1 MNISITNIWK
11 HKAKLLALKSYDQCR
26 VCHTSQLICRAN
38 QLTGFYIMVTLAFN
52 ELRQSVS
59 LNFLWIFWF
68 WDKYNEIFKKVEIS
82 LFQPQWPKLFEK
94 GRGLFVRSTIV
105 DLGFLMQHVTRKI
118 PKIIYFINL
127 HSSSFNIDMEITHN
141 HEVFADQASFTFTPA
156 EIWNS
161 LDNRFAPNA
170 PFLYPWK
177 HQKMS

>member
-1 MNISITNIWK
+1 
-11 HKAKLLALKSYDQCR
+11 
-26 VCHTSQLICRAN
+26 
-38 QLTGFYIMVTLAFN
+38 MVTLAFN

-141 HEVFADQASFTFTPA
+141 HEVFADQASFTFTQA

-161 LDNRFAPNA
+161 LVNRFVPNA
-170 PFLYPWK
+170 PLLPLKTSENLTVFWCFRGVEKGCIWNKCVKIFYKTIDLSCKIESLHW
-177 HQKMS
+177 S